1 MAHSLRTW
9 AVVAD
14 GARIRIF
21 LNVAN
26 GPRLLPVFGGVFTNP
41 EAHGHA
47 RDLRSDRP
55 GRSFE
60 SVGHARHAEEPR
72 TDPHREAKRHFA
84 KQICDFVEKGAG
96 DGQFDQL
103 VLIAPPQML
112 GDLRAYL
119 GPKSAPC
126 VAAEVDKDLTQ
137 LPEGELATRLHEA
150 LAA

>member
-1 MAHSLRTW
+1 MTSKLRIW

-14 GARIRIF
+14 GARVRIL

-26 GPRLLPVFGGVFTNP
+26 GPRLLPVVGGVFTNP

-47 RDLRSDRP
+47 RDLGSDRP

-60 SVGHARHAEEPR
+60 SVGHARHAEQPR

-84 KQICDFVEKGAG
+84 KQICDFIEKGAAEN
-96 DGQFDQL
+96 QFDQL

-112 GDLRAYL
+112 GDLRAHL
-119 GPKSAPC
+119 GPKSAHRI
-126 VAAEVDKDLTQ
+126 AAEVDKDLTQ
-137 LPEGELATRLHEA
+137 LPEGELATRLHAA